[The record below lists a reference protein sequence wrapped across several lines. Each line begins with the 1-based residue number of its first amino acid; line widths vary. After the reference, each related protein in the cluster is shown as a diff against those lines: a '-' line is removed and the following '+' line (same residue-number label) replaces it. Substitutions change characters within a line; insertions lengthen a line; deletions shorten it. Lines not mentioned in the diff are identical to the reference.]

1 MTPILHTPQEIC
13 CGVRPFSYIPHNE
26 MFVGQ
31 PMIRHHSAIGSAA
44 WTDLLRSLK
53 DSAVSGLQGSPK
65 LKKVG
70 AKAYWYDHYRL
81 GNQTV
86 DRYIGEDS
94 DELRAR
100 LSRQKEIAQ
109 AEKALE
115 RERARLMRVLRAEGY
130 LMPDGATGQAVSAL
144 ARTGVFRF
152 GGTLVGT
159 QAFRCYEG
167 ELGVRIG
174 FDQSAMTDDIDIASF
189 ERLSL
194 ALGDRVDEPLERVFA
209 QLKFDPVPGL
219 DRGKVWKWRQTD
231 GQTLIEFLT
240 PSFDEEEG
248 VRELPALGVSAQSL
262 HFLSYLIAEPLQVP
276 FLYRSG
282 VLIQVP
288 RPERFAIHKLIVAD
302 RRRGGPDDL
311 KARKDRAQA
320 AFLVE
325 ALNEERPEDL
335 AEAYALA
342 MDSGPAWRVRI
353 RASLK
358 RMPETKSRLES
369 LSP

>member
-1 MTPILHTPQEIC
+1 
-13 CGVRPFSYIPHNE
+13 

-31 PMIRHHSAIGSAA
+31 AVIRHHSAIGSAA

-53 DSAVSGLQGSPK
+53 DSAISGLQGSPK

-100 LSRQKEIAQ
+100 LSRQKEIGQ
-109 AEKALE
+109 AAKALE

-130 LMPDGATGQAVSAL
+130 LMPDGATGQAVSSL
-144 ARTGVFRF
+144 ARTGVFRL

-194 ALGDRVDEPLERVFA
+194 ALGDRVDEPLERVFS

-231 GQTLIEFLT
+231 GQTLIEFLNSLLRRGRGYSRAAGARRQRAE
-240 PSFDEEEG
+240 PAFP
-248 VRELPALGVSAQSL
+248 ELPDRRAAPGSVAVSLRSADPGPEAGALRDPQ
-262 HFLSYLIAEPLQVP
+262 
-276 FLYRSG
+276 
-282 VLIQVP
+282 
-288 RPERFAIHKLIVAD
+288 AD
-302 RRRGGPDDL
+302 RRRP
-311 KARKDRAQA
+311 A
-320 AFLVE
+320 AGRTG
-325 ALNEERPEDL
+325 RPEGTQGPRPGRL
-335 AEAYALA
+335 PGGSAERGATGRFWPKP
-342 MDSGPAWRVRI
+342 MS
-353 RASLK
+353 
-358 RMPETKSRLES
+358 SR
-369 LSP
+369 